1 MQILYCKVLR
11 LPFEARQRA
20 AGVRGQPAEIAVGGC
35 GQHEEE
41 GGIYRGVDEPQQLI
55 LHDGVI
61 SLFLDRNVVYSDDNN
76 MMLTEVDLK

>member
-1 MQILYCKVLR
+1 MQVLYCKVLR

-20 AGVRGQPAEIAVGGC
+20 AGVRGQPAEISVGGC

-41 GGIYRGVDEPQQLI
+41 GRIYRRVDKSQQLI

-61 SLFLDRNVVYSDDNN
+61 SVFSDRTLCIV
-76 MMLTEVDLK
+76 MMIII